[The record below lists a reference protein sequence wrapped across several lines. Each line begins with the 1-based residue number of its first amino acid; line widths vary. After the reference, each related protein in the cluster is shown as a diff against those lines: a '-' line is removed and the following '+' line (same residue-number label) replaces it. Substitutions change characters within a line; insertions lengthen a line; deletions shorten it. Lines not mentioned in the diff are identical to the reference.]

1 MSDIVPDGIEP
12 IVAWRQWRITFERG
26 VGQRPILGSVA
37 HKLSWPGRER
47 AEATCA
53 GGHDHAAPDVNCRCG
68 LYATRLLG
76 SLIMEY
82 EPAMTRPPDFT
93 IVGRCHFW
101 GQIVE
106 HEGGIRA
113 QYGYPDRLWLIIP
126 ELWDDMDAMAML
138 FREMMP
144 TCDMLQ
150 DAYGVPCTPAFVRE
164 LEEISGEVDHRWG
177 MSIFAMRPQDR
188 AEYRRSWRV
197 MLGYG
202 SSSTAKPT
210 QYTVSQGGKVA
221 ITTNTKSLEYALK
234 SANSALVGT
243 FSDTTPSVSR
253 VRRFMWAATFAN
265 VVCALVNLGFAFK
278 LL

>member
-12 IVAWRQWRITFERG
+12 VVAWRQWRITFERG
-26 VGQRPILGSVA
+26 VGQRAILGSVA
-37 HKLSWPGRER
+37 HKLSWPERDR
-47 AEATCA
+47 AEAACA
-53 GGHDHAAPDVNCRCG
+53 AGHDHTAPDVTCRCG
-68 LYATRLLG
+68 LYAKRLLG
-76 SLIMEY
+76 SLIEEY

-113 QYGYPDRLWLIIP
+113 QYGYPDRLWLVIP
-126 ELWDDMDAMAML
+126 ELWDDLDAMAML

-150 DAYGVPCTPAFVRE
+150 DAYGVPCTPVFVRE
-164 LEEISGEVDHRWG
+164 LAEISGEVDYRWG

-188 AEYRRSWRV
+188 AEYSRSRIGMWH
-197 MLGYG
+197 YG
-202 SSSTAKPT
+202 STTAKPT
-210 QYTVSQGGKVA
+210 QYVVSQGGKVS
-221 ITTNTKSLEYALK
+221 ITTNTKSLDDAI
-234 SANSALVGT
+234 NSASAAMAGIST
-243 FSDTTPSVSR
+243 DPTPSISR

-278 LL
+278 VL